1 MQLDIVGQTDTVTDS
16 MREYID
22 RKFEKLYQHFER
34 FIVSIHVSLKVVHVS
49 HIAAATIH
57 VRGAELHADAEST
70 SMYAAVDLLVDKLN
84 EKVRKY
90 KEKLSDHH

>member
-1 MQLDIVGQTDTVTDS
+1 MQLDITGQTDTVTEALRD
-16 MREYID
+16 YVNK
-22 RKFEKLYQHFER
+22 KFDKLHQHFER
-34 FIVSIHVSLKVVHVS
+34 FIISIHVTLKVVHVS

-57 VRGAELHADAEST
+57 VRGAELYADAEAS

-90 KEKLSDHH
+90 KEKMSDHR